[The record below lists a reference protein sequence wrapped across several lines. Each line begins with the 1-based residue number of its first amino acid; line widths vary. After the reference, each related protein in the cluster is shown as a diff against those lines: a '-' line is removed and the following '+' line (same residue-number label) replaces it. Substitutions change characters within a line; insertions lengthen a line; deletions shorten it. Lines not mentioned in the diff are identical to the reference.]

1 MTTLPPDQLL
11 LDVRDLRVSFRT
23 PDGILEAVR
32 GISFSVDRGKVLGIV
47 GESGSGKSV
56 ATQAMVGLVRGARVT
71 GTAVFEGQN
80 LLELPLEELRAIRG
94 RGIAMIFQNPLSSLH
109 PLYRIGWQI
118 IEMIQAHETMT
129 KRQARARAM
138 ELLGL
143 VGIPHPDRR
152 VDDYPHQFSGG
163 MLQRAMIAMAL
174 ALNPRLLV
182 ADEPTT
188 ALDVTVQ
195 AQILQ
200 LLRRIR
206 REFGMAVIMI
216 THDLGVIA
224 EVADD
229 VIVMYAGQAL
239 EVAPCRE
246 LFSSPSH
253 PYTRGLLESIPRK
266 DGGNRLTPIRGQPPS
281 AIAPPSGCPFHPR
294 CDKVLERCL
303 TETPPLLQLRG
314 AAQHLY
320 ACWQR
325 EEGLP

>member
-1 MTTLPPDQLL
+1 MTNATRLL

-23 PDGILEAVR
+23 PDGIVEAVR
-32 GISFSVDRGKVLGIV
+32 GISFTLDRSKILGIV

-56 ATQAMVGLVRGARVT
+56 ATQAMVGLARGANVGGSAFFDGR
-71 GTAVFEGQN
+71 N
-80 LLELPLEELRAIRG
+80 LLGMPPDELRTIRG

-118 IEMIQAHETMT
+118 IEMIQSHEAMN
-129 KRQARARAM
+129 KRQARARAI

-143 VGIPHPDRR
+143 VGIPRPDRR

-174 ALNPRLLV
+174 ALNPKLLV

-206 REFGMAVIMI
+206 REFNMAVIMI

-224 EVADD
+224 EIADD
-229 VIVMYAGQAL
+229 VAVMYAGQAL
-239 EVAPCRE
+239 EAASCRE
-246 LFSSPSH
+246 LFRKPSH
-253 PYTRGLLESIPRK
+253 PYTRGLLKSIPGE
-266 DGGNRLTPIRGQPPS
+266 DGGNNRLTPIRGQPPS
-281 AIAPPSGCPFHPR
+281 AIAPPPGCPFHPR
-294 CDKVLERCL
+294 CDLVLERCSR
-303 TETPPLLQLRG
+303 EAPPLVSLPG
-314 AAQHLY
+314 AADHRA
-320 ACWQR
+320 ACWR
-325 EEGLP
+325 SAEVSL